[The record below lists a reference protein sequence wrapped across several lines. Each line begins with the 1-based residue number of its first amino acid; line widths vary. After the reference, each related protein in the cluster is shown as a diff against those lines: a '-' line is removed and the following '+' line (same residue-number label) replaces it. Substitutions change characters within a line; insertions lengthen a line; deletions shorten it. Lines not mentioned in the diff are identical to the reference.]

1 MQWAHNMLLSVTDD
15 FVGQFRSIGIV
26 EALASIFKV
35 CLCLI
40 FLLNLYSTHIAD
52 ISLPSQLKFFYPFIS
67 Q

>member
-40 FLLNLYSTHIAD
+40 FLLLNLYSTHIVD
-52 ISLPSQLKFFYPFIS
+52 ISLPSQL
-67 Q
+67 